1 MAGLVPAIPAVQSH
15 GWLGAVKKSDIINLL
30 GAKYGFVSHLEISTP
45 ITGFQYA
52 LIDRTQYTRCE
63 RAVYGIVDENALSDQ
78 DITYG
83 TSQRTSCD
91 IVSALSTKPLFDV
104 VFVDPHHT
112 YENSFEDIV
121 GGFSLLRQGGALVI
135 HDCNPPNSGVAAPDF
150 TPGDWCGV
158 TYWAYIDFVLGR
170 AGITYYTVDTDYGC
184 GVVFKQPGP
193 DRDTS
198 GLQFDWVRMSRND
211 DSRYDYFDRNRQRL
225 LNLISV
231 DEFRI
236 REGLPLLTPPSASA

>member
-1 MAGLVPAIPAVQSH
+1 MH
-15 GWLGAVKKSDIINLL
+15 GAMKKSDIINLL

-45 ITGFQYA
+45 DTGFQYA
-52 LIDRTQYTRCE
+52 LVDRAQYARCE
-63 RAVYGIVDENALSDQ
+63 RAVYAIADEDAPADQ
-78 DITYG
+78 DITYR

-91 IVSALSTKPLFDV
+91 LVDALSAEPPFDL

-121 GGFSLLRQGGALVI
+121 GGFSLVRQGGALVI
-135 HDCNPPNSGVAAPDF
+135 HDCNPPNAQVAAPDF
-150 TPGDWCGV
+150 TPGEWCGV

-198 GLQFDWVRMSRND
+198 RLHFDWVRMSWND

-225 LNLISV
+225 LNLVSV
-231 DEFRI
+231 GVFRI
-236 REGLPLLTPPSASA
+236 REGLPLLASPSASA